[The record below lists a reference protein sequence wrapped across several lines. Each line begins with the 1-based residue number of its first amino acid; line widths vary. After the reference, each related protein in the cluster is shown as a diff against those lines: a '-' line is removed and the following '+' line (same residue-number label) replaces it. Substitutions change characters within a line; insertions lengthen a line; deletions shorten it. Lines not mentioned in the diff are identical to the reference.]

1 MARENI
7 PGTDMPISFLI
18 GIFLFGFITAAQ
30 ADAPASPA
38 APAVPAPDK
47 RVALVI
53 GNNAYKELKM
63 PGNPGADARNL
74 AQTDG
79 LTEFRQAPAVP
90 KELRDAS
97 RADARRRRVAWIP
110 QVAAQIAEMP
120 FQEARAAA
128 KAAFDAGEYA
138 KAATA
143 QAKLVEAQEK
153 AERAAAGRPGAQT
166 ATALL
171 ELSWYRLFAHD
182 FKGSLA
188 ASDRAIAAQPDL
200 LPAVLNRAHALMFL
214 GRSWEAR
221 ALYARNKGQ
230 DVKGYGQW
238 EAVVQDDFKEF
249 EKRGL
254 KNPQIAEIRAL
265 LAPK

>member
-1 MARENI
+1 MAPGNI
-7 PGTDMPISFLI
+7 PGTDMRIGFLI
-18 GIFLFGFITAAQ
+18 GIFLFGVIPAAE
-30 ADAPASPA
+30 AAAPA
-38 APAVPAPDK
+38 AP
-47 RVALVI
+47 ALVI
-53 GNNAYKELKM
+53 GNNSSKELKA
-63 PGNPGADARNL
+63 PGNPGADARSL
-74 AQTDG
+74 AETDG
-79 LTEFRQAPAVP
+79 LPEPRQASGIL
-90 KELRDAS
+90 KELHGAGRL
-97 RADARRRRVAWIP
+97 DARRIAGIP
-110 QVAAQIAEMP
+110 QVEAQIAEMP
-120 FQEARAAA
+120 FEEARAAA
-128 KAAFDAGEYA
+128 RAAFDAGEYA

-143 QAKLVEAQEK
+143 QARLVEAQEK

-200 LPAVLNRAHALMFL
+200 LPVIMNRAHALMFL

-221 ALYARNKGQ
+221 TLYARYKGL

-238 EAVVQDDFKEF
+238 EAVVLDDFKEF

-254 KNPQIAEIRAL
+254 KNPQIAEIKAL

>member
-1 MARENI
+1 MAPKNI
-7 PGTDMPISFLI
+7 PGTDMRIGFLI
-18 GIFLFGFITAAQ
+18 GIFLFGVIAA
-30 ADAPASPA
+30 AEAA

-47 RVALVI
+47 RAALVI
-53 GNNAYKELKM
+53 GNNASKELIA
-63 PGNPGADARNL
+63 PGNPGADARSL
-74 AQTDG
+74 AETDG
-79 LTEFRQAPAVP
+79 LSEFRQAPGIL
-90 KELRDAS
+90 KELHDAG
-97 RADARRRRVAWIP
+97 RLDARRIAGIP
-110 QVAAQIAEMP
+110 QVEAQIAEMP
-120 FQEARAAA
+120 SQEARAAT

-138 KAATA
+138 KAAAA

-153 AERAAAGRPGAQT
+153 AERAAMGRPAAQT
-166 ATALL
+166 ATALQ

-200 LPAVLNRAHALMFL
+200 LPAIMNRAHALMFL

-221 ALYARNKGQ
+221 TLYARYKGH
-230 DVKGYGQW
+230 DVKGQGQW
-238 EAVVQDDFKEF
+238 EAVVLDDFKEF

-254 KNPQIAEIRAL
+254 KNPQIAEIKAL